1 LRNDLSHSPSS
12 KTPIK
17 FTGLDFCRRSTVG
30 HSKLPIS
37 GAAAAEESIKLGDKK
52 PKSRPLT
59 GITKVVDIL
68 PGV

>member
-1 LRNDLSHSPSS
+1 MVWILSPFNSH
-12 KTPIK
+12 
-17 FTGLDFCRRSTVG
+17 

-37 GAAAAEESIKLGDKK
+37 ATAAAEESIKRRALGDKK
-52 PKSRPLT
+52 PKSRALT